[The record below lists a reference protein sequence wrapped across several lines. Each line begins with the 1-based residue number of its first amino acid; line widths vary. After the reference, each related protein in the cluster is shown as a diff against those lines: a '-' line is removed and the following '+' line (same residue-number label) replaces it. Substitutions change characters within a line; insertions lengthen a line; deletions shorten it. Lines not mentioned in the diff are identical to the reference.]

1 VEDVNHH
8 PTASSGYSTASSG
21 YPTASSGYPTASSGY
36 PTASSG
42 SNLRLVVGLG
52 NPGEAYADTRH
63 NIGFR
68 VIDHIANRNPFVW
81 VRSSADLVCAR
92 GRMGASEVLLA
103 KPMAYMNRSGP
114 PLLALAQESQI
125 FCREMVVIY
134 DDIDL
139 AFGKVKIKEK
149 GGSGGHRGLG
159 SIIAAFDTQKFIRL
173 RLGIGRPA
181 NRAEVVDY
189 VLGKFTPEEASKL
202 DAFLTIAES
211 AVETVLNQGTMRGM
225 NVFNKRGVNAV

>member
-1 VEDVNHH
+1 MGNVNHR
-8 PTASSGYSTASSG
+8 PTVS
-21 YPTASSGYPTASSGY
+21 P
-36 PTASSG
+36 G
-42 SNLRLVVGLG
+42 SDLRLVAGLG

-68 VIDHIANRNPFVW
+68 VIDHIAQRRQFLWEP
-81 VRSSADLVCAR
+81 SSTELVCAR
-92 GRMGASEVLLA
+92 GRMGDTEVLLA

-114 PLLALAQESQI
+114 PLLALAQEFRIQE
-125 FCREMVVIY
+125 REMVVIL

-139 AFGKVKIKEK
+139 AFGRVKIQEK

-181 NRAEVVDY
+181 NSAEVVDY
-189 VLGKFTPEEASKL
+189 VLGKFTPEEAGSL
-202 DAFLTIAES
+202 NALLTVAEN
-211 AVETVLNQGTMRGM
+211 AVETVLNQGTMTGM

>member
-1 VEDVNHH
+1 MGNVNHR
-8 PTASSGYSTASSG
+8 PTVS
-21 YPTASSGYPTASSGY
+21 P
-36 PTASSG
+36 G
-42 SNLRLVVGLG
+42 SELRLVAGLG

-68 VIDHIANRNPFVW
+68 VIDHIVQSRQFFW
-81 VRSSADLVCAR
+81 ERSSAELVCAR
-92 GRMGASEVLLA
+92 GYMGDTEVLLA

-114 PLLALAQESQI
+114 PLLALAQEFRIQV
-125 FCREMVVIY
+125 REIVVIH

-139 AFGKVKIKEK
+139 AFGRVKIQEK

-159 SIIAAFDTQKFIRL
+159 SIIVAFDTQEFIRL

-181 NRAEVVDY
+181 NRTEVVDH
-189 VLGKFTPEEASKL
+189 VLGKFTPEEAGRL
-202 DAFLTIAES
+202 GAILTTADN
-211 AVETVLNQGTMRGM
+211 AVETVLNQGTMTGM

>member
-1 VEDVNHH
+1 MGGVNHRQTVS
-8 PTASSGYSTASSG
+8 P
-21 YPTASSGYPTASSGY
+21 
-36 PTASSG
+36 G
-42 SNLRLVVGLG
+42 SDLRLVAGLG

-68 VIDHIANRNPFVW
+68 VIDHIVQRRRFFW
-81 VRSSADLVCAR
+81 ERSSAELVCAR
-92 GRMGASEVLLA
+92 GRMGGTEVLLA
-103 KPMAYMNRSGP
+103 KPMAFMNRSGP
-114 PLLALAQESQI
+114 PLLALAQEFRIQA
-125 FCREMVVIY
+125 REIVVIH

-139 AFGKVKIKEK
+139 AFGRVKIQEK

-181 NRAEVVDY
+181 NSAEVVDY
-189 VLGKFTPEEASKL
+189 VLGKFTPDEAGRL
-202 DAFLTIAES
+202 GALLTVADN
-211 AVETVLNQGTMRGM
+211 AVETVLNQGTMTGM